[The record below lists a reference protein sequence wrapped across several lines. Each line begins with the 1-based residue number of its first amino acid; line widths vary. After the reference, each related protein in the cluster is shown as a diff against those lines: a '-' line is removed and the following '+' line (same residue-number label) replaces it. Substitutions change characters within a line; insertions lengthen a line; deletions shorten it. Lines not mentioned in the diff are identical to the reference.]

1 MDGFWP
7 SGLNYFLLFLLVLD
21 LDMNQPINTQSLT
34 YHVIYISTQNYD
46 EHDALSGSWCLKI
59 EIFYLRGGLGS
70 NLARL
75 LIFIFL

>member
-34 YHVIYISTQNYD
+34 YTQNYD

-75 LIFIFL
+75 LTFIFL